1 MRHYSREEAFFS
13 VSAISCASAAGS
25 ASGWRSVA
33 RGRLIRTS
41 CIRRP
46 VDKKL
51 FVIDWVESLHRC
63 PAWSSY
69 PAGMEVHCSAM
80 PLLPPDTSPGIDGK
94 RRGLA
99 FDLGIKLADNR
110 GRAPGGADSAL
121 LRRSAG
127 GAGWIPHSGSNWS
140 FLSFCL
146 AFSGFFSSTETSLFS
161 LSSFQIDQ
169 MRAAKNPRIELIERL
184 RSEPR
189 RLIVTILIGNE
200 FVNVSASVISAA
212 MVIHLFGA
220 DNEMINLLVMVPILL
235 LFGEITPKVLAIRNN
250 VAFAN
255 AECRPIALF
264 ARLITPLRE
273 VIRHVADFFITLIV
287 GKQRS
292 QGNLVTED
300 MIRTLV
306 HDAVGEGAL
315 DSQEA
320 QYIEKIFDF
329 GSKSLSDI
337 MRPRSDIQFLSADL
351 PVAEL
356 LAQIKATRQSRY
368 PVFKGH
374 RDTILGILY
383 TRDLLGVDLAKLERD
398 PQGFRKLLRQPNF
411 FPESKPA
418 VELFHTFRQRKLSFA
433 LIVDEYGGV
442 TGLVTM
448 EDLLECVFGEIYQ
461 PFGQRGG
468 AAHLV
473 SELPMAGG

>member
-1 MRHYSREEAFFS
+1 MDPALWIE
-13 VSAISCASAAGS
+13 
-25 ASGWRSVA
+25 
-33 RGRLIRTS
+33 LIVF
-41 CIRRP
+41 I
-46 VDKKL
+46 
-51 FVIDWVESLHRC
+51 
-63 PAWSSY
+63 
-69 PAGMEVHCSAM
+69 
-80 PLLPPDTSPGIDGK
+80 LL
-94 RRGLA
+94 
-99 FDLGIKLADNR
+99 LG
-110 GRAPGGADSAL
+110 
-121 LRRSAG
+121 
-127 GAGWIPHSGSNWS
+127 
-140 FLSFCL
+140 
-146 AFSGFFSSTETSLFS
+146 FSGFFSSTETSLFS
-161 LSSFQIDQ
+161 LSSFQLDQ
-169 MRAAKNPRIELIERL
+169 MRATKHPRIELIERL

-220 DNEMINLLVMVPILL
+220 DNEMVNLLVMVPILL

-250 VAFAN
+250 VAFAQV
-255 AECRPIALF
+255 ECRPIDLF

-273 VIRHVADFFITLIV
+273 VIRHIADFFITLIV

-306 HDAVGEGAL
+306 QDAVGEGAL

-329 GSKSLSDI
+329 GNKVLRDV

-351 PVAEL
+351 PVPEL
-356 LAQIKATRQSRY
+356 IAQIKATRQSRY
-368 PVFKGH
+368 PVFRGH
-374 RDTILGILY
+374 RDTILGVLY
-383 TRDLLGVDLAKLERD
+383 TRDLLGVDLARLERD
-398 PQGFRKLLRQPNF
+398 SQGFRKLLRQAHF

-448 EDLLECVFGEIYQ
+448 EDLLECVFGEISSPSDVDTASQ
-461 PFGQRGG
+461 
-468 AAHLV
+468 HLV
-473 SELPMAGG
+473 SELADGRRLIDAGVSLGDFNQAFAVTIASVDAETLAGALLDTFGELPACGATTVLGGLQFTVEGIEHNRITRVLVERLPEAIEKPASDSGELPSDTSGRLEAAKRATDRPDRGTGDV

>member
-1 MRHYSREEAFFS
+1 MDPALWIE
-13 VSAISCASAAGS
+13 
-25 ASGWRSVA
+25 
-33 RGRLIRTS
+33 LI
-41 CIRRP
+41 
-46 VDKKL
+46 V
-51 FVIDWVESLHRC
+51 FVV
-63 PAWSSY
+63 
-69 PAGMEVHCSAM
+69 
-80 PLLPPDTSPGIDGK
+80 LLG
-94 RRGLA
+94 
-99 FDLGIKLADNR
+99 
-110 GRAPGGADSAL
+110 
-121 LRRSAG
+121 
-127 GAGWIPHSGSNWS
+127 
-140 FLSFCL
+140 
-146 AFSGFFSSTETSLFS
+146 FSGFFSSTETSLFS
-161 LSSFQIDQ
+161 LSQFQLDQ

-212 MVIHLFGA
+212 MIIHLFGA

-264 ARLITPLRE
+264 ARLISPLRE
-273 VIRHVADFFITLIV
+273 VIRHVAEFFITLIV

-292 QGNLVTED
+292 EGNLVTED

-320 QYIEKIFDF
+320 RYIERIFDF
-329 GSKSLSDI
+329 GNKSLSDI

-351 PVAEL
+351 PVSEL
-356 LAQIKATRQSRY
+356 LAQIRATRQSRY

-383 TRDLLGVDLAKLERD
+383 TRDLLGVDLARLERD
-398 PQGFRKLLRQPNF
+398 PQGIRKLLRQPNF
-411 FPESKPA
+411 FPQSKPA

-448 EDLLECVFGEIYQ
+448 EDLLECVFGEIASPSDSDVVPRHLMSDLADGRRLIDTSMPLDDFSQ
-461 PFGQRGG
+461 EFGVTIGSEEVETLSG
-468 AAHLV
+468 ALLQAFG
-473 SELPMAGG
+473 ELPASGATIELCGLRFTVEDLEHNRITRVLVERLPKTAAPTEEDAGGPASGSESSPAQAAVDAAAPPDQTKSDNKREGA

>member
-1 MRHYSREEAFFS
+1 
-13 VSAISCASAAGS
+13 
-25 ASGWRSVA
+25 
-33 RGRLIRTS
+33 
-41 CIRRP
+41 
-46 VDKKL
+46 
-51 FVIDWVESLHRC
+51 
-63 PAWSSY
+63 
-69 PAGMEVHCSAM
+69 
-80 PLLPPDTSPGIDGK
+80 
-94 RRGLA
+94 
-99 FDLGIKLADNR
+99 
-110 GRAPGGADSAL
+110 
-121 LRRSAG
+121 
-127 GAGWIPHSGSNWS
+127 
-140 FLSFCL
+140 
-146 AFSGFFSSTETSLFS
+146 
-161 LSSFQIDQ
+161 
-169 MRAAKNPRIELIERL
+169 MRAARNPRIELIERL

-212 MVIHLFGA
+212 MIIHLFGA
-220 DNEMINLLVMVPILL
+220 ENEMINLLVMVPILL

-255 AECRPIALF
+255 VECRPIALV

-273 VIRHVADFFITLIV
+273 VIRYIADFFITLIV

-329 GSKSLSDI
+329 GNKTLRDL

-356 LAQIKATRQSRY
+356 LAQIKASRQSRY

-374 RDTILGILY
+374 RDTIIGILHA
-383 TRDLLGVDLAKLERD
+383 RDLLGVDLARLERD
-398 PQGFRKLLRQPNF
+398 PQGVRKLLRQANF

-448 EDLLECVFGEIYQ
+448 EDLLECVFGEIASPSDRDAVSRHPVRELADGRRLIDTSMSVDDFNQ
-461 PFGQRGG
+461 EFGVAIASEEAETLAGVLLDAFG
-468 AAHLV
+468 
-473 SELPMAGG
+473 ELPAAGAVIDLCGLKFTVEMIEHNRITRALVERLPEVVARPETDASDEFVHGASATAQAMLPVGPDGPASAGAPAPTVSKREDA

>member
-1 MRHYSREEAFFS
+1 MDLALWLE
-13 VSAISCASAAGS
+13 
-25 ASGWRSVA
+25 
-33 RGRLIRTS
+33 LI
-41 CIRRP
+41 
-46 VDKKL
+46 V
-51 FVIDWVESLHRC
+51 FVF
-63 PAWSSY
+63 
-69 PAGMEVHCSAM
+69 
-80 PLLPPDTSPGIDGK
+80 LL
-94 RRGLA
+94 A
-99 FDLGIKLADNR
+99 
-110 GRAPGGADSAL
+110 
-121 LRRSAG
+121 
-127 GAGWIPHSGSNWS
+127 
-140 FLSFCL
+140 C
-146 AFSGFFSSTETSLFS
+146 SGFFSSTETSLFS

-169 MRAAKNPRIELIERL
+169 MRAAKNPRVELIERL

-220 DNEMINLLVMVPILL
+220 ENEMINLLVMVPILL

-250 VAFAN
+250 AAFAN
-255 AECRPIALF
+255 AECRPIDRF

-273 VIRHVADFFITLIV
+273 AIRHVADFFITLIV
-287 GKQRS
+287 GRQRS
-292 QGNLVTED
+292 EGNLVTED

-320 QYIEKIFDF
+320 RYIERIFDF
-329 GSKSLSDI
+329 GNKSVRDV

-351 PVAEL
+351 SIADL
-356 LAQIKATRQSRY
+356 IAQVKAARQSRY

-374 RDTILGILY
+374 RDTILGILHA
-383 TRDLLGVDLAKLERD
+383 RDLLGVDFARLERD
-398 PQGFRKLLRQPNF
+398 PQGFRKLLRLANF

-448 EDLLECVFGEIYQ
+448 EDLLECVFGEIASPSDTEVVRQ
-461 PFGQRGG
+461 PLGGELADGRQWVDAGMSLDDFKQAFPVVFRAAEAETLAGALLDAFGELPREGASIELGGLRFTVEVVEHNRISRVLVERLPDAVQREGSDVADELVSDRSPAAAQPG
-468 AAHLV
+468 AAPLAEQP
-473 SELPMAGG
+473 SLQEGR

>member
-1 MRHYSREEAFFS
+1 MDPALWIE
-13 VSAISCASAAGS
+13 
-25 ASGWRSVA
+25 
-33 RGRLIRTS
+33 LI
-41 CIRRP
+41 
-46 VDKKL
+46 V
-51 FVIDWVESLHRC
+51 FVV
-63 PAWSSY
+63 
-69 PAGMEVHCSAM
+69 
-80 PLLPPDTSPGIDGK
+80 LLG
-94 RRGLA
+94 
-99 FDLGIKLADNR
+99 
-110 GRAPGGADSAL
+110 
-121 LRRSAG
+121 
-127 GAGWIPHSGSNWS
+127 
-140 FLSFCL
+140 
-146 AFSGFFSSTETSLFS
+146 FSGFFSSTETSLFS
-161 LSSFQIDQ
+161 LSQFQLDQ

-212 MVIHLFGA
+212 MIIHLFGA

-273 VIRHVADFFITLIV
+273 VIRHVAEFFITLIV

-292 QGNLVTED
+292 EGNLVTED

-320 QYIEKIFDF
+320 RYIERIFDF
-329 GSKSLSDI
+329 GNKSLSDI

-351 PVAEL
+351 PVSEL
-356 LAQIKATRQSRY
+356 LAQIRATRQSRY

-383 TRDLLGVDLAKLERD
+383 TRDLLGVDLARLERD
-398 PQGFRKLLRQPNF
+398 PQGIRKLLRQPNF
-411 FPESKPA
+411 FPQSKPA

-448 EDLLECVFGEIYQ
+448 EDLLECVFGEIASPSDSDVVPRHLMSDLADGRRLIDTSMPLDDFSQ
-461 PFGQRGG
+461 EFGVTIGSEEVEALSG
-468 AAHLV
+468 ALLQAFG
-473 SELPMAGG
+473 ELPASGATIELCGLRFTVEDLEHNRITRVLVERLPKTAAPTEEDAGGPASGSESSPAQAAVDAAAPPDQTKSDNKREGA

>member
-1 MRHYSREEAFFS
+1 MEIALWIELA
-13 VSAISCASAAGS
+13 V
-25 ASGWRSVA
+25 
-33 RGRLIRTS
+33 
-41 CIRRP
+41 
-46 VDKKL
+46 
-51 FVIDWVESLHRC
+51 FV
-63 PAWSSY
+63 
-69 PAGMEVHCSAM
+69 
-80 PLLPPDTSPGIDGK
+80 
-94 RRGLA
+94 
-99 FDLGIKLADNR
+99 
-110 GRAPGGADSAL
+110 AL
-121 LRRSAG
+121 LA
-127 GAGWIPHSGSNWS
+127 
-140 FLSFCL
+140 C
-146 AFSGFFSSTETSLFS
+146 SGFFSSTETSLFS
-161 LSSFQIDQ
+161 LSSFQLEQ
-169 MRAAKNPRIELIERL
+169 MRAAKNPRLPLIERL

-220 DNEMINLLVMVPILL
+220 ENEMINLLVMVPILL

-255 AECRPIALF
+255 AECRPIDLF

-273 VIRHVADFFITLIV
+273 VIRHIAEFFITLIV

-292 QGNLVTED
+292 EGNLVTED

-329 GSKSLSDI
+329 GRKTLRDV
-337 MRPRSDIQFLSADL
+337 MRPRSDILFVAADMPL
-351 PVAEL
+351 PELVAH
-356 LAQIKATRQSRY
+356 IKATRQSRY
-368 PVFKGH
+368 PVFKED
-374 RDTILGILY
+374 RDTILGILH
-383 TRDLLGVDLAKLERD
+383 TRDLLGVDLGRLERD

-433 LIVDEYGGV
+433 LIVDEYGGI

-448 EDLLECVFGEIYQ
+448 EDLLECVFGEIASPSDVETAGEQ
-461 PFGQRGG
+461 LVGELADGRRLIDAGMLIDDFNRAFGVTIASAEEETVAGVLLDTFG
-468 AAHLV
+468 
-473 SELPMAGG
+473 ELPAVGATIVLSGLQFTVDSVEHNRIAHVFVERLPEPEPPPDPAGMPDDTAASEHDGESKHV

>member
-1 MRHYSREEAFFS
+1 MEIVLWIELIFF
-13 VSAISCASAAGS
+13 V
-25 ASGWRSVA
+25 V
-33 RGRLIRTS
+33 
-41 CIRRP
+41 
-46 VDKKL
+46 
-51 FVIDWVESLHRC
+51 
-63 PAWSSY
+63 
-69 PAGMEVHCSAM
+69 
-80 PLLPPDTSPGIDGK
+80 LLG
-94 RRGLA
+94 
-99 FDLGIKLADNR
+99 
-110 GRAPGGADSAL
+110 
-121 LRRSAG
+121 
-127 GAGWIPHSGSNWS
+127 
-140 FLSFCL
+140 
-146 AFSGFFSSTETSLFS
+146 FSGFFSSTETSLFS
-161 LSSFQIDQ
+161 LSQFQLDQ
-169 MRAAKNPRIELIERL
+169 MRAAKNPRLELIERL

-200 FVNVSASVISAA
+200 FVNVTASVISAA

-220 DNEMINLLVMVPILL
+220 ENEMINLLVMVPILL

-255 AECRPIALF
+255 AECRPIDLF

-273 VIRHVADFFITLIV
+273 LIRHVADFFITLIV

-292 QGNLVTED
+292 AGNLVTED

-320 QYIEKIFDF
+320 KYIENIFEF
-329 GSKSLSDI
+329 GNKSLSDI

-351 PVAEL
+351 PVSEL
-356 LAQIKATRQSRY
+356 LVQIRATRQSRY

-383 TRDLLGVDLAKLERD
+383 TRDLLGVDLARLERD
-398 PQGFRKLLRQPNF
+398 PQGIRKLLRQSNF

-448 EDLLECVFGEIYQ
+448 EDLLECVFGEIASPSDNEVVPRHLMSDMADGSRLIDTSMLLDDFSQ
-461 PFGQRGG
+461 EFGVRIESEEVETLAG
-468 AAHLV
+468 ALLQAFG
-473 SELPMAGG
+473 ELPASGATIELCGLRFTVEDLEHNRITRVLVERLPVPVALVEGEAASAESAALPPAGEGSDQPPVDQSNRKEGL

>member
-1 MRHYSREEAFFS
+1 MDPALWIE
-13 VSAISCASAAGS
+13 
-25 ASGWRSVA
+25 
-33 RGRLIRTS
+33 LIVF
-41 CIRRP
+41 I
-46 VDKKL
+46 V
-51 FVIDWVESLHRC
+51 
-63 PAWSSY
+63 
-69 PAGMEVHCSAM
+69 
-80 PLLPPDTSPGIDGK
+80 LLG
-94 RRGLA
+94 
-99 FDLGIKLADNR
+99 
-110 GRAPGGADSAL
+110 
-121 LRRSAG
+121 
-127 GAGWIPHSGSNWS
+127 
-140 FLSFCL
+140 
-146 AFSGFFSSTETSLFS
+146 FSGFFSSTETSLFS
-161 LSSFQIDQ
+161 LSSFQLDQ
-169 MRAAKNPRIELIERL
+169 MRATKHPRIELIERL

-220 DNEMINLLVMVPILL
+220 DNEMVNLLVMVPILL

-250 VAFAN
+250 VAFAQV
-255 AECRPIALF
+255 ECRPIDLF

-273 VIRHVADFFITLIV
+273 VIRHIADFFITLIV

-306 HDAVGEGAL
+306 QDAVGEGAL

-329 GSKSLSDI
+329 GNKVLRDV

-351 PVAEL
+351 PVPEL
-356 LAQIKATRQSRY
+356 IAQIKATRQSRY
-368 PVFKGH
+368 PVFRGH
-374 RDTILGILY
+374 RDTILGVLY
-383 TRDLLGVDLAKLERD
+383 TRDLLGVDLARLERD
-398 PQGFRKLLRQPNF
+398 SQGFRKLLRQAHF

-448 EDLLECVFGEIYQ
+448 EDLLECVFGEISSPSDVDTASQ
-461 PFGQRGG
+461 
-468 AAHLV
+468 HLV
-473 SELPMAGG
+473 SELADGRRLIDAGMSLGDFNQSFAVTIASVDAETLAGALLDTFGELPACGATTVLGGLQFTVEGIEHNRITRVLVERLPEAIEKPASDSGELPSDTSGRPEAAQRATDRPDRGIGDV

>member
-1 MRHYSREEAFFS
+1 MEIVLWIE
-13 VSAISCASAAGS
+13 
-25 ASGWRSVA
+25 
-33 RGRLIRTS
+33 LI
-41 CIRRP
+41 
-46 VDKKL
+46 V
-51 FVIDWVESLHRC
+51 FVV
-63 PAWSSY
+63 
-69 PAGMEVHCSAM
+69 
-80 PLLPPDTSPGIDGK
+80 LLG
-94 RRGLA
+94 
-99 FDLGIKLADNR
+99 
-110 GRAPGGADSAL
+110 
-121 LRRSAG
+121 
-127 GAGWIPHSGSNWS
+127 
-140 FLSFCL
+140 
-146 AFSGFFSSTETSLFS
+146 FSGFFSSTETSLFS
-161 LSSFQIDQ
+161 LSQFQIDQ
-169 MRAAKNPRIELIERL
+169 MRAAKNPRLELIERL

-200 FVNVSASVISAA
+200 FVNVTASVISAA

-220 DNEMINLLVMVPILL
+220 ENEMINLLVMVPILL

-255 AECRPIALF
+255 AECRPIDLF

-273 VIRHVADFFITLIV
+273 LIRHVADFFITLIV

-292 QGNLVTED
+292 AGNLVTED

-320 QYIEKIFDF
+320 KYIENIFEF
-329 GSKSLSDI
+329 GNKSLSDI

-351 PVAEL
+351 PVSEL
-356 LAQIKATRQSRY
+356 LVQIRATRQSRY

-383 TRDLLGVDLAKLERD
+383 TRDLLGVDLARLERD
-398 PQGFRKLLRQPNF
+398 PQGIRKLLRQPNF

-448 EDLLECVFGEIYQ
+448 EDLLECVFGEIASPSDNEVVPRHLMSDMADGRRLIDTSMPLGDFSQ
-461 PFGQRGG
+461 EFGVRIESEEVETLAG
-468 AAHLV
+468 ALLQAFG
-473 SELPMAGG
+473 ELPASGATIELCGLRFTVEDLEHNRITRVLVERLPVPVALVEGEAASAESAALPPAGEGSDQPPADQSNRKEGL

>member
-1 MRHYSREEAFFS
+1 MEIVLWIELIFF
-13 VSAISCASAAGS
+13 V
-25 ASGWRSVA
+25 V
-33 RGRLIRTS
+33 
-41 CIRRP
+41 
-46 VDKKL
+46 
-51 FVIDWVESLHRC
+51 
-63 PAWSSY
+63 
-69 PAGMEVHCSAM
+69 
-80 PLLPPDTSPGIDGK
+80 LLG
-94 RRGLA
+94 
-99 FDLGIKLADNR
+99 
-110 GRAPGGADSAL
+110 
-121 LRRSAG
+121 
-127 GAGWIPHSGSNWS
+127 
-140 FLSFCL
+140 
-146 AFSGFFSSTETSLFS
+146 FSGFFSSTETSLFS
-161 LSSFQIDQ
+161 LSQFQLDQ
-169 MRAAKNPRIELIERL
+169 MRAAKNPRLELIERL

-200 FVNVSASVISAA
+200 FVNVTASVISAA

-220 DNEMINLLVMVPILL
+220 ENEMINLLVMVPILL

-255 AECRPIALF
+255 AECRPIDLF

-273 VIRHVADFFITLIV
+273 LIRHVADFFITLIV

-292 QGNLVTED
+292 AGNLVTED

-320 QYIEKIFDF
+320 KYIENIFEF
-329 GSKSLSDI
+329 GNKSLSDI

-351 PVAEL
+351 PVSEL
-356 LAQIKATRQSRY
+356 LVQIRATRQSRY

-383 TRDLLGVDLAKLERD
+383 TRDLLGVDLARLERD
-398 PQGFRKLLRQPNF
+398 PQGIRKLLRQPNF

-448 EDLLECVFGEIYQ
+448 EDLLECVFGEIASPSDNEVVPRHLMSDMADGRRLIDTSMLLDDFSQ
-461 PFGQRGG
+461 EFGVRIESEEVETLAG
-468 AAHLV
+468 ALLQAFG
-473 SELPMAGG
+473 ELPASGATIELCGLRFTVEDLEHNRITRVLVERLPVPVPVALVEGEAASAESAALPPAGEGSDQPPVDQSNRKEGL

>member
-1 MRHYSREEAFFS
+1 MDPA
-13 VSAISCASAAGS
+13 
-25 ASGWRSVA
+25 
-33 RGRLIRTS
+33 L
-41 CIRRP
+41 
-46 VDKKL
+46 
-51 FVIDWVESLHRC
+51 WVEL
-63 PAWSSY
+63 
-69 PAGMEVHCSAM
+69 VVFVV
-80 PLLPPDTSPGIDGK
+80 LLG
-94 RRGLA
+94 
-99 FDLGIKLADNR
+99 
-110 GRAPGGADSAL
+110 
-121 LRRSAG
+121 
-127 GAGWIPHSGSNWS
+127 
-140 FLSFCL
+140 
-146 AFSGFFSSTETSLFS
+146 FSGFFSSTETSLFS
-161 LSSFQIDQ
+161 LSSYQLDQ
-169 MRAAKNPRIELIERL
+169 MRASKHPRVELIERL

-220 DNEMINLLVMVPILL
+220 ENEMVNLLVMVPILL

-250 VAFAN
+250 VVFAS
-255 AECRPIALF
+255 AECRPISLF

-273 VIRHVADFFITLIV
+273 IIRHVADFFITLIV

-351 PVAEL
+351 SVAEL
-356 LAQIKATRQSRY
+356 LMQIKATQQSRY
-368 PVFKGH
+368 PVYKGR
-374 RDTILGILY
+374 RDTILGVLY
-383 TRDLLGVDLAKLERD
+383 TRDLLGVDLARLERD
-398 PQGFRKLLRQPNF
+398 PQGFRKLLRQPHF
-411 FPESKPA
+411 FPESKLA

-448 EDLLECVFGEIYQ
+448 EDLLECVFGEITS
-461 PFGQRGG
+461 PSDNEVVSS
-468 AAHLV
+468 HLV
-473 SELPMAGG
+473 SELADGRRLIDTSMALDDFNQQFAVKIDGEEVETLSGALLEAFGELPLSGAVIDLCGLRFTVAAIEHNRITQVLVERLPAVIEDAASDEVGAQAPPTLRGEATAEPEHLPADAANQREGL

>member
-1 MRHYSREEAFFS
+1 MDPALWIE
-13 VSAISCASAAGS
+13 
-25 ASGWRSVA
+25 
-33 RGRLIRTS
+33 LI
-41 CIRRP
+41 
-46 VDKKL
+46 V
-51 FVIDWVESLHRC
+51 FVV
-63 PAWSSY
+63 
-69 PAGMEVHCSAM
+69 
-80 PLLPPDTSPGIDGK
+80 LLG
-94 RRGLA
+94 
-99 FDLGIKLADNR
+99 
-110 GRAPGGADSAL
+110 
-121 LRRSAG
+121 
-127 GAGWIPHSGSNWS
+127 
-140 FLSFCL
+140 
-146 AFSGFFSSTETSLFS
+146 FSGFFSSTETSLFS
-161 LSSFQIDQ
+161 LSQFQLDQ

-212 MVIHLFGA
+212 MIIHLFGA
-220 DNEMINLLVMVPILL
+220 ENEMINLLVMVPILL

-273 VIRHVADFFITLIV
+273 VIRHISDFFITLIV

-315 DSQEA
+315 DSKEA

-329 GSKSLSDI
+329 GNKSLSDI

-351 PVAEL
+351 PVSEL
-356 LAQIKATRQSRY
+356 LAQIRATRQSRY

-383 TRDLLGVDLAKLERD
+383 TRDLLGVDLARLERD
-398 PQGFRKLLRQPNF
+398 PQGIRKLLRQPSF

-448 EDLLECVFGEIYQ
+448 EDLLECVFGEIASPSDSDVVPRHLMSDLADGRRLIDTSMSLDDFNQEFGVRIESEEVETLAGALLQAFGELPASGAAIERHGLRFTVETLEHNRITRVLVERLPQ
-461 PFGQRGG
+461 PAAAAADTGG
-468 AAHLV
+468 AAA
-473 SELPMAGG
+473 SQETTEDKKGDA

>member
-1 MRHYSREEAFFS
+1 MEIVLWIELIFF
-13 VSAISCASAAGS
+13 V
-25 ASGWRSVA
+25 V
-33 RGRLIRTS
+33 
-41 CIRRP
+41 
-46 VDKKL
+46 
-51 FVIDWVESLHRC
+51 
-63 PAWSSY
+63 
-69 PAGMEVHCSAM
+69 
-80 PLLPPDTSPGIDGK
+80 LLG
-94 RRGLA
+94 
-99 FDLGIKLADNR
+99 
-110 GRAPGGADSAL
+110 
-121 LRRSAG
+121 
-127 GAGWIPHSGSNWS
+127 
-140 FLSFCL
+140 
-146 AFSGFFSSTETSLFS
+146 FSGFFSSTETSLFS
-161 LSSFQIDQ
+161 LSQFQLDQ
-169 MRAAKNPRIELIERL
+169 MRAAKNPRLELIERL

-200 FVNVSASVISAA
+200 FVNVTASVISAA

-220 DNEMINLLVMVPILL
+220 ENEMINLLVMVPILL

-255 AECRPIALF
+255 AECRPIDLF

-273 VIRHVADFFITLIV
+273 LIRHVADFFITLIV

-292 QGNLVTED
+292 AGNLVTED

-320 QYIEKIFDF
+320 KYIENIFEF
-329 GSKSLSDI
+329 GNKSLSDI

-351 PVAEL
+351 PVSEL
-356 LAQIKATRQSRY
+356 LVQIRATRQSRY

-383 TRDLLGVDLAKLERD
+383 TRDLLGVDLARLERD
-398 PQGFRKLLRQPNF
+398 PQGIRKLLRQPNF

-448 EDLLECVFGEIYQ
+448 EDLLECVFGEIASPSDNEVVPRHLMSDMADGSRLIDTSMLLDDFSQ
-461 PFGQRGG
+461 EFGVRIESEEVETLAG
-468 AAHLV
+468 ALLQAFG
-473 SELPMAGG
+473 ELPASGATIELCGLRFTVEDLEHNRITRVLVERLPVPVALVEGEAASAESAALPPAGDGSDQPPVDQSNRKEGL